1 MRKKILVKEA
11 GFMDFIRSFFK
22 AKSQGKEK
30 SYIASMRKVNP
41 DLADAWAEWD
51 QKNDD
56 LLRVVKKNYLRMN
69 MPKKAAEIDTIINMY
84 K

>member
-1 MRKKILVKEA
+1 MRKRILVKEA
-11 GFMDFIRSFFK
+11 GLIDFIKSFFT

-41 DLADAWAEWD
+41 DLADAWADWD
-51 QKNDD
+51 EKADN
-56 LLRVVKKNYLRMN
+56 LLNTVKKNYLRMN
-69 MPKKAAEIDTIINMY
+69 MPKKAAEIDALINKY

>member
-11 GFMDFIRSFFK
+11 GFINFVKSFFS

-41 DLADAWAEWD
+41 DLADAWADWD
-51 QKNDD
+51 KKSDSLLDTIKN
-56 LLRVVKKNYLRMN
+56 NYNRMN
-69 MPKKAAEIDTIINMY
+69 MPDKAKEIDTIIDKY

>member
-1 MRKKILVKEA
+1 MSKRILVKES
-11 GFMDFIRSFFK
+11 GLMDFIKSFFQ

-41 DLADAWAEWD
+41 ELADAWSDWD
-51 QKNDD
+51 TKSDN
-56 LLRVVKKNYLRMN
+56 LLQTVKKNYLRMN
-69 MPKKAAEIDTIINMY
+69 MPKKAEEIDVVINKY